1 MYRLPK
7 KSILRDKSKFQEVYR
22 HGRSYANRYMV
33 LYVFPADPSRK
44 AGFAAG
50 KKLGNAVIRNRVKRM
65 MRESYRLTQ
74 GKLSEDYTLLLIG
87 RKAAVEA
94 RCNDMQS
101 AFCQLCRR
109 AGIWKEQ
116 EKDS

>member
-7 KSILRDKSKFQEVYR
+7 KCILRDKNQFQEVYR

-33 LYVFPADPSRK
+33 LYVFPADASRK
-44 AGFAAG
+44 VGFAAG

-65 MRESYRLTQ
+65 MRESYRLAQ
-74 GKLSEDYTLLLIG
+74 GKMSEEYTLLLIG

-94 RCNDMQS
+94 KCQEVRS
-101 AFCQLCRR
+101 AFCQLCGR
-109 AGIWKEQ
+109 AGIWKE
-116 EKDS
+116 KG